1 MYMEAKVWA
10 EVHIVYIAMSH
21 IRERLNSHTGL
32 LNEEFTKEEDG
43 LYRKSEGKSTSC
55 SWQRWL
61 DMRSSDGEQRGLG
74 I

>member
-1 MYMEAKVWA
+1 MGGSA
-10 EVHIVYIAMSH
+10 HCLHSH
-21 IRERLNSHTGL
+21 VPHKGERLNSHSGL

-61 DMRSSDGEQRGLG
+61 DMRSRDGEQRGLG